1 MALVIE
7 EQPKAQAVRPP
18 KRAARSISGSTM
30 IVKYVLPV
38 VALGLLVFAVYYVTN
53 TQAAPS
59 SSVEPPVQPA
69 KAPFDNTVAAAGM
82 VEPKS
87 EDINI
92 GSPVPGLVVEVFVE
106 EEARVVKGQPLFRL
120 DDRQLQGELIVRKA
134 ALKSAQAQLSQL
146 EHEPRKERIP
156 VAKAQVNEAEANL
169 ADQRDQL
176 ERTQELYK
184 RGGVATE
191 QDLIARRTAYRAAEA
206 KLAHAKAEYDLLMA
220 GAWQYE
226 KEAAQAAVAQAEA
239 QVQATEIELERLP
252 VTAREEG
259 VVLQV
264 NVRPGE
270 FVGAP
275 ANETLIT
282 LGSVDQL
289 HVRVDIDEHDFPRF
303 VVGSSARATI
313 RGNPHESFPLKFV
326 RVEPYVVPKRSLT
339 GANTERVDT
348 RVLQVIYAFDPA
360 GKSIYVGQQLEVFIE
375 AGKTSGGTV
384 SQSGSENSRP

>member
-7 EQPKAQAVRPP
+7 EQSKAQALRPP
-18 KRAARSISGSTM
+18 KRVARSISGSAM

-59 SSVEPPVQPA
+59 SVEPPVQPA

-82 VEPKS
+82 IEPKS

-92 GSPVPGLVVEVFVE
+92 GSPVPGLVVEVFVVE
-106 EEARVVKGQPLFRL
+106 EDRVQKGQPLFRL
-120 DDRQLQGELIVRKA
+120 DDRQLQAELIVRKA
-134 ALKSAQAQLSQL
+134 ALKSAQTQLLQH
-146 EHEPRKERIP
+146 EQEPRKERIP
-156 VAKAQVNEAEANL
+156 VAKAQVTEAEANL

-206 KLAHAKAEYDLLMA
+206 KLAYAKAEFDLLMA

-239 QVQATEIELERLP
+239 QIQATEIELERLTI
-252 VTAREEG
+252 TAREEG

-275 ANETLIT
+275 ASETLII

-289 HVRVDIDEHDFPRF
+289 HVRVDIDEHDIPRF
-303 VVGSSARATI
+303 VPGSSARATI
-313 RGNPHESFPLKFV
+313 RGNPNESFPLKFV

-348 RVLQVIYAFDPA
+348 RVLQVIYSLDPA
-360 GKSIYVGQQLEVFIE
+360 GKSVYVGQQLEVFIE
-375 AGKTSGGTV
+375 ADKASDAAV
-384 SQSGSENSRP
+384 SQSGTADSRS